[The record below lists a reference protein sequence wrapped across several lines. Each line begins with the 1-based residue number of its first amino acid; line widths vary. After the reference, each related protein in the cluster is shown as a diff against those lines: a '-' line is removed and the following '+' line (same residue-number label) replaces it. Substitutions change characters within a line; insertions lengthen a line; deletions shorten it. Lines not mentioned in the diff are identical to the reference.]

1 MAVPKMKHDG
11 VVWELA
17 GHFALMSLFAMGGA
31 NAALPEMYRLAV
43 ESRQWMTDREF
54 ADIFAIAQTT
64 PGPNVIVVTLIG
76 YHVAGILGAFV
87 ATVSMCGPTCILA
100 YFIGKLWDK
109 FKYARWRTIVQ
120 AAMLPLSLGLIAASA
135 LVIAQVVASSW
146 TAAGLTAGTALLT
159 YLLQV
164 NPIWIFLAAALL
176 GLVGAI

>member
-1 MAVPKMKHDG
+1 MKHDG
-11 VVWELA
+11 VVWVLA

-43 ESRQWMTDREF
+43 ESKQWMTDREF
-54 ADIFAIAQTT
+54 ADVFAIAQAT

-100 YFIGKLWDK
+100 YFVGKLWDK
-109 FKYARWRTIVQ
+109 FKNARWRVVVQ
-120 AAMLPLSLGLIAASA
+120 AAMVPLSLGLIAASA
-135 LVIAQVVASSW
+135 LVITQVVASTW

-159 YLLQV
+159 YFFRV
-164 NPIWIFLAAALL
+164 NPIWILLVAASL
-176 GLVGAI
+176 GVLGAS